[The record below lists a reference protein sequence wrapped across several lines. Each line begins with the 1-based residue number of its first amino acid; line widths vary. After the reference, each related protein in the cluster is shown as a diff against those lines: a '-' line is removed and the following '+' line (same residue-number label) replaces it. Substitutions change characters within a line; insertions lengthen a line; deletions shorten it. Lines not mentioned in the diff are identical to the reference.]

1 MRKSIMLLAAFAAML
16 MSSCSQNN
24 ENGDGKDGE
33 KTSFTVKFDFGEA
46 NGKTRAAQS
55 TAIPATSWGNI
66 KQVQLFLYDASNK
79 IAFSEVITPDASGDY
94 TYTNVPVG
102 TYTVVAVANA
112 KSSTDPITTYVDG
125 GTTAEE
131 WSMWNVR
138 QKLAT
143 NMVMKH
149 KASTFPGFSPAEF
162 TGTNVAHQLPA
173 EIFMGSATG
182 VVIATTGIATAPITL
197 KREVSLMRVRV
208 DKQINTT
215 VDFSQNASIML
226 HRIPESMNVA
236 NGVSASSI
244 KDNILVVSG
253 ANTFKTS
260 DPTTGYAPTTILGGT
275 FTLWNDLVVFPNAT
289 RGESSAG
296 DAAVDR
302 QYFIV
307 ISGMGQIGH
316 KLADGTSLTTPTTVY
331 WSGTVKEKFLSNI
344 IREVNLTLQSGGSV
358 TPPVDPTESGSLK
371 ITVSTP
377 AAWDSNIVA
386 SDIIL

>member
-1 MRKSIMLLAAFAAML
+1 MRKSIMLFAAFAAML
-16 MSSCSQNN
+16 MSSCSQNS
-24 ENGDGKDGE
+24 ENGDGNDGE

-46 NGKTRAAQS
+46 TGKTRAAQS
-55 TAIPATSWGNI
+55 TAIPATSWSNI
-66 KQVQLFLYDASNK
+66 KQVQLFLYDVSNK
-79 IAFSEVITPDASGDY
+79 IAFSEVITPSAAGDY

-112 KSSTDPITTYVDG
+112 KSSTDPITTYLDG

-131 WSMWNVR
+131 WTMWNVR

-143 NMVMKH
+143 NMVLKH
-149 KASTFPGFSPAEF
+149 KTGTFPSFSPSELTDANAAYEM
-162 TGTNVAHQLPA
+162 PA

-182 VVIATTGIATAPITL
+182 VSVSTTGLATAAITL

-208 DKQINTT
+208 DKQTNTM

-226 HRIPESMNVA
+226 HRIPTSMNIV
-236 NGVSASSI
+236 NGAGAVSG
-244 KDNILVVSG
+244 KDDILVASG
-253 ANTFKTS
+253 AGTFKTS
-260 DPTTGYAPTTILGGT
+260 DPATGYAPTTILGGT

-289 RGESSAG
+289 RGEAAG
-296 DAAVDR
+296 NAAADR

-307 ISGMGQIGH
+307 ISGLGQNGH
-316 KLADGTSLTTPTTVY
+316 VLADGTVLTTPKTVY

-344 IREVNLTLQSGGSV
+344 IREVNLTLQSGGS
-358 TPPVDPTESGSLK
+358 TEPPVDPTESGSLQ

>member
-1 MRKSIMLLAAFAAML
+1 MMRKSIMLCAAIAAVL

-24 ENGDGKDGE
+24 ENEGDGNGE
-33 KTSFTVKFDFGEA
+33 KANFTMKFDFGEA
-46 NGKTRAAQS
+46 GGKTRAAGS
-55 TAIPATSWGNI
+55 TAIPTTSWANI

-79 IAFSEVITPDASGDY
+79 IAFSEVITPNAAGDY

-125 GTTAEE
+125 GTTPEG
-131 WSMWNVR
+131 WTMWNVR

-143 NMVMKH
+143 NMVLKY
-149 KASTFPGFSPAEF
+149 KTGGFPSFSPAEL
-162 TGTNVAHQLPA
+162 TGANVAHQLPA

-182 VVIATTGIATAPITL
+182 VVISTTGLATASITL

-226 HRIPESMNVA
+226 HRISESMNIA

-244 KDNILVVSG
+244 KDNVLVASG
-253 ANTFKTS
+253 ADTFKTS

-289 RGESSAG
+289 RGESAG

-302 QYFIV
+302 QYFVV
-307 ISGMGQIGH
+307 ISGLGQVGH
-316 KLADGTSLTTPTTVY
+316 KLADGTALTTPTTVY
-331 WSGTVKEKFLSNI
+331 WSGTVKEKFFPNI

-358 TPPVDPTESGSLK
+358 TPPVDPTESGSLN
-371 ITVSTP
+371 ITVSAP
-377 AAWDSNIVA
+377 NPWDSNIVV